1 MEEALEILWTYARR
15 QAIDCNGKVVIPTI
29 NQSIAAIR
37 LIIRLEGAR
46 KNNEKKVKSKAR
58 ENLELGMWMNSKA
71 RENLELGHR
80 REERKVIREE
90 RKVINVAD
98 YTSFEEEEEE
108 EEDVSPFAPFLW
120 TDDQDDQL
128 SLAHEEQLSK
138 EVPLAHEEE
147 SPYEGIPCE
156 NELPTYPSSTN
167 FTSTT
172 PLPSLVPITETP
184 YHQQL
189 KSCAKK
195 YFSKYMITQPFS
207 NGKCQPTTYC
217 KRPYIAIDRPYDG
230 FPTKKQHPTLH
241 YFSIGITQADLLSNV
256 RPPPK
261 SLIHQGA
268 IYCVFMEDCALG

>member
-15 QAIDCNGKVVIPTI
+15 QPIDCNGKVVIPTI

-46 KNNEKKVKSKAR
+46 KNNEKKVKSKAS
-58 ENLELGMWMNSKA
+58 ENLELGMWVNSKA
-71 RENLELGHR
+71 SENLALGHR
-80 REERKVIREE
+80 REERKVMKEE
-90 RKVINVAD
+90 QRLINVAD
-98 YTSFEEEEEE
+98 YTAFEEEEE

-120 TDDQDDQL
+120 TDDEL
-128 SLAHEEQLSK
+128 S
-138 EVPLAHEEE
+138 LAHEEE
-147 SPYEGIPCE
+147 SPNEGIPCE
-156 NELPTYPSSTN
+156 NELPTFASSTN

-172 PLPSLVPITETP
+172 PLPSLIPVAETP

-207 NGKCQPTTYC
+207 NGKCQPTTSC
-217 KRPYIAIDRPYDG
+217 KCPYIAIDRPYDG

-241 YFSIGITQADLLSNV
+241 YFSIGITQAELLSNV

-261 SLIHQGA
+261 SLELVREINSRKT
-268 IYCVFMEDCALG
+268 IV

>member
-46 KNNEKKVKSKAR
+46 KNNEKKVKSKAS
-58 ENLELGMWMNSKA
+58 ENLA
-71 RENLELGHR
+71 LGHR
-80 REERKVIREE
+80 REEQKVMKEE
-90 RKVINVAD
+90 RRVINVAD

-108 EEDVSPFAPFLW
+108 EDVSPFAPFLLDE
-120 TDDQDDQL
+120 DDWSCSADNQL
-128 SLAHEEQLSK
+128 PKETPLSTIHYSL
-138 EVPLAHEEE
+138 
-147 SPYEGIPCE
+147 
-156 NELPTYPSSTN
+156 STQK
-167 FTSTT
+167 
-172 PLPSLVPITETP
+172 LPSLIPVAETP

-207 NGKCQPTTYC
+207 NGKCQPTTSC

-241 YFSIGITQADLLSNV
+241 YFSIGITQAELLSNV

-261 SLIHQGA
+261 SLELVGQINSRKTT
-268 IYCVFMEDCALG
+268 V

>member
-15 QAIDCNGKVVIPTI
+15 EAIDCNGKVVIPTI

-46 KNNEKKVKSKAR
+46 KNNEKKVKSKAS
-58 ENLELGMWMNSKA
+58 ENLELGY
-71 RENLELGHR
+71 R
-80 REERKVIREE
+80 REERKVMKEE
-90 RKVINVAD
+90 RRVINVAD
-98 YTSFEEEEEE
+98 YTAFEEEE
-108 EEDVSPFAPFLW
+108 EEDVSPFAPFLLDE
-120 TDDQDDQL
+120 DDWSCSADNQL
-128 SLAHEEQLSK
+128 PKETPLSTIHYSL
-138 EVPLAHEEE
+138 
-147 SPYEGIPCE
+147 
-156 NELPTYPSSTN
+156 STQK
-167 FTSTT
+167 
-172 PLPSLVPITETP
+172 LPSLVPVAETP

-207 NGKCQPTTYC
+207 NGKCQPTTSC

-241 YFSIGITQADLLSNV
+241 YFPIGITQADLLSNV

-261 SLIHQGA
+261 SLELVGQINSRKTT
-268 IYCVFMEDCALG
+268 V

>member
-46 KNNEKKVKSKAR
+46 KNNEKKVKSKA
-58 ENLELGMWMNSKA
+58 S
-71 RENLELGHR
+71 ENLELGHR
-80 REERKVIREE
+80 REERKVMKEE
-90 RKVINVAD
+90 RRVINVAD
-98 YTSFEEEEEE
+98 YAPFEEEEE
-108 EEDVSPFAPFLW
+108 EEDVSPFAPFLLDEDEW
-120 TDDQDDQL
+120 SCLTDNQL
-128 SLAHEEQLSK
+128 PKETPLSTIHYSL
-138 EVPLAHEEE
+138 
-147 SPYEGIPCE
+147 
-156 NELPTYPSSTN
+156 STQK
-167 FTSTT
+167 
-172 PLPSLVPITETP
+172 LPSLVPVAETP

-207 NGKCQPTTYC
+207 NGKCQQTTSC
-217 KRPYIAIDRPYDG
+217 KRPYAAGNRLYDG

-241 YFSIGITQADLLSNV
+241 DPYLRVIQTDLLSNV

-261 SLIHQGA
+261 SLELVRQINSRKTT
-268 IYCVFMEDCALG
+268 V